1 MNPLQRIRRA
11 AYWLC
16 EDTSKPVARIFNI
29 AMMLLILASIFSWLL
44 DTDKDLSARFG
55 QIFRLIE
62 NVAMVAFVAEYL
74 LRLLAFEGNIVR
86 FIFKP
91 FSIIDALAILPYFL
105 TGTGDTAVLR
115 ILRLFRI
122 FRIIKL
128 ARYSEALHR
137 LVEVFRM
144 NRSVLAAFV
153 FVIFV
158 ILILSASLMHAL
170 EPERFGQMT
179 DALWWSIV
187 TLTTVGYGDIV
198 PATITGK
205 VIAGILMVFGIGIIA
220 LPTGVLGASM
230 TKLMLEAK
238 TRNKIEC
245 PRCGEHNHFEGARYC
260 HRCSEPVHVRP
271 ESAVAASRE
280 GDSPAKD
287 L

>member
-1 MNPLQRIRRA
+1 MNFLKRIRAA
-11 AYWLC
+11 AYWLT
-16 EDTSKPVARIFNI
+16 EDTTHLTARIFNI
-29 AMMLLILASIFSWLL
+29 TMMLLILASIFSWLL
-44 DTDKDLSARFG
+44 DTDKELSTRFG
-55 QIFRLIE
+55 YVFRIIE

-74 LRLLAFEGNIVR
+74 LRMIAFKGNILK
-86 FIFKP
+86 FIIKP
-91 FSIIDALAILPYFL
+91 FSVIDALAILPYFL

-137 LVEVFRM
+137 LVEVFKM
-144 NRSVLAAFV
+144 NRAVLAAFL

-158 ILILSASLMHAL
+158 ILILAASLMHAL
-170 EPERFGQMT
+170 EPDRFGQMT

-198 PATITGK
+198 PATVTGK
-205 VIAGILMVFGIGIIA
+205 IIAGILMIFGIGIIA

-238 TRNKIEC
+238 SRNRIVC
-245 PRCGEHNHFEGARYC
+245 PRCGEQNHFVDSRFC
-260 HRCSEPVHVRP
+260 HRCGEKVHKNDISSP
-271 ESAVAASRE
+271 LSAE
-280 GDSPAKD
+280 KETDGP
-287 L
+287 

>member
-1 MNPLQRIRRA
+1 MKILKRIRNA
-11 AYWLC
+11 AWWLC
-16 EDTSKPVARIFNI
+16 EDTTKPVARIFNVT
-29 AMMLLILASIFSWLL
+29 MMLLILASILSWLL

-55 QIFRLIE
+55 HIFRLVE

-74 LRLLAFEGNIVR
+74 LRLIAFDGNVIR

-105 TGTGDTAVLR
+105 TGSGDTAVLR

-122 FRIIKL
+122 FRIVKL

-137 LVEVFRM
+137 LVEVFKM

-158 ILILSASLMHAL
+158 ILVLSASLMHTL
-170 EPERFGQMT
+170 EPERFGQMS

-198 PATITGK
+198 PATVTGK
-205 VIAGILMVFGIGIIA
+205 IIAGILMIFGIGIIA

-238 TRNKIEC
+238 TRNQIVC
-245 PRCGEHNHFEGARYC
+245 NRCGEQNHYADSRFC
-260 HRCSEPVHVRP
+260 HRCGERVQKISESS
-271 ESAVAASRE
+271 SAAMQNSEATS
-280 GDSPAKD
+280 KD

>member
-1 MNPLQRIRRA
+1 
-11 AYWLC
+11 
-16 EDTSKPVARIFNI
+16 
-29 AMMLLILASIFSWLL
+29 MMLLILASIFSWLL